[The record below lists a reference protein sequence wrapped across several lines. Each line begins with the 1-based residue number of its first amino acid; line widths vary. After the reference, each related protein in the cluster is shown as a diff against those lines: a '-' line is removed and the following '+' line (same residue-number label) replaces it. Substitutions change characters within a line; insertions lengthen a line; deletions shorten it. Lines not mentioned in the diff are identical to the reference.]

1 MYGLKNLKATQKGHF
16 LSIIVI
22 SHNLDSAHNL
32 ILVKKGSVV
41 QQDTLDELK
50 TYGKTLRVLCQHS
63 NEIYPIYIIIKIVE
77 NPFYAQRVD
86 LFLQEI
92 ILSRLKCKILMMILI
107 TLCRAFSQNIQQSAD
122 KQQNIQAV
130 YHRVLIHYLYS

>member
-1 MYGLKNLKATQKGHF
+1 M
-16 LSIIVI
+16 SIIVI

-63 NEIYPIYIIIKIVE
+63 NEIYPIHIIIKIVE